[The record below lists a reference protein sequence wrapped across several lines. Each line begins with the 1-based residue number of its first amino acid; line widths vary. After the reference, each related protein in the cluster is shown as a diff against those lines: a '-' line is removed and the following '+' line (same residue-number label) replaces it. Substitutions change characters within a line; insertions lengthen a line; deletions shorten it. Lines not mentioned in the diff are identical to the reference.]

1 MNIYWLVF
9 QDLVELV
16 ERSGMHEL
24 VYEYLTDI
32 VEAETKKGNLPEDAR
47 DLLSKIRRTANI

>member
-16 ERSGMHEL
+16 ERGGMHEL
-24 VYEYLTDI
+24 VYEFLKDI
-32 VEAETKKGNLPEDAR
+32 VEVETKKGNLPKDAG
-47 DLLSKIRRTANI
+47 DLLIKIRTATNN

>member
-16 ERSGMHEL
+16 ERGGMHEL
-24 VYEYLTDI
+24 VYEFLMDI
-32 VEAETKKGNLPEDAR
+32 AEIEIGIGRLPNEAL
-47 DLLSKIRRTANI
+47 DLLLKLENSRLL